1 MKNIKIFIL
10 GAKNVGKTSL
20 IHQIV
25 FGDPSITERFRQQYC
40 RPTIEDV
47 YFATLDYSTILP
59 GAAGH
64 QLAGTD
70 NNSKNANSSS
80 HRQQSGEDRLLFFD
94 VAGIQ
99 QNIDI
104 EQLKSYI
111 SYADEF
117 ILVYSIND
125 RPTFNLVD
133 TIKKLVDLCK
143 GKRDHPIIVLGN
155 KVDLDAERQVDFD
168 DSLVWAKRENVKLF
182 EVTSLERATLAD
194 FTKYLASQLTAPP
207 SHSSSAFKLRR
218 SKTNQSTTSG

>member
-20 IHQIV
+20 IHQVV
-25 FGDPSITERFRQQYC
+25 FGPTLAETIRQQQQQQHC
-40 RPTIEDV
+40 QPTIEDV
-47 YFATLDYSTILP
+47 YFATLDYSSIP
-59 GAAGH
+59 AQGSKQAGA
-64 QLAGTD
+64 TD
-70 NNSKNANSSS
+70 SNNKNNTAISRSMDD
-80 HRQQSGEDRLLFFD
+80 HRLLFFD

-111 SYADEF
+111 SYADEL
-117 ILVYSIND
+117 ILVYSIDD

-155 KVDLDAERQVDFD
+155 KVDLDEERQVGFD
-168 DSLVWAKRENVKLF
+168 DALVWAKRENVKLF
-182 EVTSLERATLAD
+182 EVTSLERATLTD
-194 FTKYLASQLTAPP
+194 FTKYLASQLMTPP

-218 SKTNQSTTSG
+218 SKTNQSTNS